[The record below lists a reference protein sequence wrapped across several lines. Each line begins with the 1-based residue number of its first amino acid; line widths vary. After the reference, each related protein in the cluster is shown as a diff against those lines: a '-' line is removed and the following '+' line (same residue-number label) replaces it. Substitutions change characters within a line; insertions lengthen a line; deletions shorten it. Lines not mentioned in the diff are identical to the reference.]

1 MTTTKSSILK
11 NKGSGGS
18 SQEALAAA
26 AYHCYLGEEEC
37 VDFSSTVS
45 RQLYP
50 KQQQQ
55 PVSAIDAL
63 LDSYNVL
70 TFGDTQTVVYYC
82 VLDAPIAIQTAVREI
97 SPTKSEMGPLE
108 VAALNLIG
116 SCKDG
121 KAPAVVVLSDEPKA
135 GSLKAELTT
144 KLLGL
149 IERAEA
155 HIVTMELVKQEMER
169 PECFTETGKRRRE
182 YDAEDLY
189 SRSSHS
195 KPRTVGRW
203 TEEDEANLV
212 ELLTISKAPTRL
224 TRVCMP
230 VNKRSVEALRF
241 ILGSL
246 A

>member
-1 MTTTKSSILK
+1 MTTTTTKSSILK

-50 KQQQQ
+50 KQQ

-70 TFGDTQTVVYYC
+70 TFGDTQTVVYYR
-82 VLDAPIAIQTAVREI
+82 VLDAPSAVKDAVREI

-108 VAALNLIG
+108 VAALNVIG

-121 KAPAVVVLSDEPKA
+121 QALAAVLPDEPKA

-155 HIVTMELVKQEMER
+155 HIETMELVKQEMER

-224 TRVCMP
+224 TRICMP
-230 VNKRSVEALRF
+230 VNSRSVAALRF